1 MMMTRPQE
9 MTREEKIAFYE
20 KCIKQL
26 DDQMSTIRIM
36 MQNETDLDYDWH
48 EQTMMVLRKVRGY
61 YEIDLHLLQKNHT

>member
-1 MMMTRPQE
+1 MMMTTQE